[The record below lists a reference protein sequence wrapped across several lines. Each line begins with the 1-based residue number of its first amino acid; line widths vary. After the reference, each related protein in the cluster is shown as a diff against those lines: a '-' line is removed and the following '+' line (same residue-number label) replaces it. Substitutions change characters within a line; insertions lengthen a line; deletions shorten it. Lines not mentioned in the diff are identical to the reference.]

1 MKRFSVILS
10 LLVVLALIMS
20 IVSCSQTPAATTTA
34 PTTQAP
40 PPTTSSAP
48 ATSAPAPT
56 TSKPP
61 TTTAPA
67 TTTAPTTPAASTVS
81 TAKYVLSMAPC
92 NVPQPAPDGSNPPPA
107 GASLFYRKYIELI
120 TAKTNGQVKIEPY
133 WAQTLVPVNQIING
147 VSTGIA
153 DIGGEAQDKEAGK
166 LPLSMVAMQPG
177 FGTDWWAQSM
187 AFWDLLNQEPL
198 LSEYGKYGILPLS
211 PVFIPDYNLI
221 ATKPIRTLA
230 DLKGKKISAS
240 GMQAQTLTLLGAVPI
255 AMSPTE
261 QYEGMQK
268 GTIDGNTAS
277 YSPIADF
284 KFYEVAKYITLF
296 PFGGKMQLQLI
307 SKNSWN
313 KLPADIQAIFKAVIP
328 DSIQANINCFFVK
341 DQPMFPMSPEL
352 VKTNNL
358 ELIKP
363 SAEDIAALRQI
374 QGKMADQWA
383 VDTDKAGMPGT
394 KVLTDYRA
402 LIAKYEKI
410 STFAFK

>member
-1 MKRFSVILS
+1 MIS
-10 LLVVLALIMS
+10 LLVVLALIMG
-20 IVSCSQTPAATTTA
+20 IVACSQAPATTTA

-40 PPTTSSAP
+40 VPTTA
-48 ATSAPAPT
+48 ATTSAPAPT

-61 TTTAPA
+61 A
-67 TTTAPTTPAASTVS
+67 TSTAPTTTSAPTSPAAATTA
-81 TAKYVLSMAPC
+81 TAKYILSMAPC

-133 WAQTLVPVNQIING
+133 WAQTLVPVNQMVNG
-147 VSTGIA
+147 VSTGVA
-153 DIGGEAQDKEAGK
+153 DIGGEAQDKEPGK

-221 ATKPIRTLA
+221 STKPIRTLA

-240 GMQAQTLTLLGAVPI
+240 GMQAQTLSLLGAVPI

-284 KFYEVAKYITLF
+284 KFYEVAKNITLF
-296 PFGGKMQLQLI
+296 PFGGKMQLQMI
-307 SKNSWN
+307 NKNAWA
-313 KLPADIQAIFKAVIP
+313 KLPPDIQAIFKAAIP

-341 DQPMFPMSPEL
+341 DQPMFPMSADL
-352 VKTNNL
+352 VKANKM

-363 SAEDIAALRQI
+363 SAEDVAALRQI
-374 QGKMADQWA
+374 QAKMADQWA
-383 VDTDKAGMPGT
+383 AETDKAGMPGS
-394 KVLTDYRA
+394 KVTADYRS
-402 LIAKYEKI
+402 LIEKYEKI

>member
-1 MKRFSVILS
+1 MRRISVIIS
-10 LLVVLALIMS
+10 LLVVLALIMG
-20 IVSCSQTPAATTTA
+20 IVACSQAPATTTTA

-40 PPTTSSAP
+40 APTTA
-48 ATSAPAPT
+48 ATTSAPAPT

-61 TTTAPA
+61 ATSTAPA
-67 TTTAPTTPAASTVS
+67 TTSAP
-81 TAKYVLSMAPC
+81 YVLSMAPC

-107 GASLFYRKYIELI
+107 GASLFYRKYIEII

-133 WAQTLVPVNQIING
+133 WAQTLVPVNQMVNG
-147 VSTGIA
+147 VSTGVA
-153 DIGGEAQDKEAGK
+153 DIGGEAQDKEPGK

-240 GMQAQTLTLLGAVPI
+240 GMQAQTLSLLGAVPI

-284 KFYEVAKYITLF
+284 KFYEVAKNITLF
-296 PFGGKMQLQLI
+296 PFGGKMQLQMI
-307 SKNSWN
+307 NKNAWA
-313 KLPADIQAIFKAVIP
+313 KLPPDIQAIFKAAIP
-328 DSIQANINCFFVK
+328 DSIQANIDCFFVK
-341 DQPMFPMSPEL
+341 DQPMFPLSPDL
-352 VKTNNL
+352 VKANKL

-363 SAEDIAALRQI
+363 SAEDIAALKQI

-383 VDTDKAGMPGT
+383 AETDKAGMPGS
-394 KVLTDYRA
+394 KVTADYRS